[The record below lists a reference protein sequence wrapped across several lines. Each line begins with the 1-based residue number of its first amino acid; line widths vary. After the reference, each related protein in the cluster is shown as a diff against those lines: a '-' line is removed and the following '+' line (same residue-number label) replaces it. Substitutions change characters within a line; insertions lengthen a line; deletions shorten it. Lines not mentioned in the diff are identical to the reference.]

1 MTKVGIFGS
10 GQLARMMALAV
21 RPFGIEVICAGNKND
36 CASDVATVVEVDMS
50 CEKSINNFL
59 DKVDYA
65 TFETENI
72 ETEHLL
78 NKENIYPPVS
88 VLHIGQNRL
97 NEKKYFN
104 GNNMVTA
111 PYKAVN
117 SLQDLQNAV
126 SEIGIPCIL
135 KTCCGGYDGKGQ
147 FALKDSS
154 YIEDAWNEL
163 GDQGQLILEGF
174 VDFDYEVSLI
184 GVRARDGQKLFYPL
198 TENVHIDGILHT
210 STVPSKAQNLQIQT
224 EEYMGNFL
232 DKLNYVGVMTIEFFV
247 KTSKNGIAER
257 IIANEMAPRVHNSG
271 HWTIDGATSSQFE
284 NHIRAVAGLPLGDV
298 SYNKSVMVNCI
309 GSMPDLQKTLKLPN
323 IKYHSYQKEPRS
335 KRKVGHINLVGEQ
348 TISQN
353 LDKILGIIK

>member
-21 RPFGIEVICAGNKND
+21 RPFGIDVICSGKKDD
-36 CASDVATVVEVDMS
+36 CASDVATVIEVDMS
-50 CEKSINNFL
+50 CEKSVKHFL
-59 DKVDYA
+59 DKVDCA

-72 ETEHLL
+72 DTTNLL
-78 NKENIYPPVS
+78 NKESIYPPVS

-97 NEKKYFN
+97 NEKKNFN
-104 GNNMVTA
+104 DNNMLTA
-111 PYKAVN
+111 PYKEVN

-126 SEIGIPCIL
+126 SEIGVPSIL

-147 FALKDSS
+147 FVLKDLSD
-154 YIEDAWNEL
+154 IENSWNEL
-163 GDQGQLILEGF
+163 GNQGQLILEGF
-174 VDFDYEVSLI
+174 IDFDYEVSLI
-184 GVRARDGQKLFYPL
+184 GVRARNGQKLFYPL

-224 EEYMGNFL
+224 EKYMGDFL
-232 DKLNYVGVMTIEFFV
+232 DKLNYVGVMVIEFFV
-247 KTSKNGIAER
+247 QTNKDGVAEKL
-257 IIANEMAPRVHNSG
+257 IANEMAPRVHNSG

-298 SYNKSVMVNCI
+298 SYDKSVMVNCI
-309 GSMPDLQKTLKLPN
+309 GSMPDLQKTLKLSTV
-323 IKYHSYQKEPRS
+323 KYHSYEKEPRS
-335 KRKVGHINLVGEQ
+335 KRKVGHINLVGEK

-353 LDKILGIIK
+353 LNIILNMIK